1 MKLRRFFAKE
11 HFITNHLS
19 INEVTAK
26 EILTRSN
33 LPGTDYSAN
42 PYTGCEHACR
52 YCYASFM
59 KRFSNHPEPWGRFV
73 DVKNW
78 PKIKN
83 AAKYAGKRVFI
94 SSVTDP
100 YQPAEGKY
108 GRTRS
113 LLEQLQGSGIRISIA
128 TKSDLILRDLHLIK
142 TFPRARVSWS
152 LNTLDESFRLDMDRA
167 VSVERR
173 LTAMK
178 AFYEAGIHTICFISP
193 IFPEITNVQALIERV
208 QGQCNLIWLENLNL
222 RGSYRQTVLNYIR
235 QRHPQLSPLYE
246 AIYRKKHLDY
256 WYALDRRIR
265 EFSVKKGFEYVK
277 DDDARCEDFG
287 KPPAI
292 VNYFFHG
299 EITPSAKRETRR
311 LENERDENLRR

>member
-1 MKLRRFFAKE
+1 MKLRRFFRKGAFYHE
-11 HFITNHLS
+11 SSLDQ
-19 INEVTAK
+19 
-26 EILTRSN
+26 RSHGKRN
-33 LPGTDYSAN
+33 PDQVQPSGHGLFRKN

-208 QGQCNLIWLENLNL
+208 QGQCNLI
-222 RGSYRQTVLNYIR
+222 
-235 QRHPQLSPLYE
+235 
-246 AIYRKKHLDY
+246 AIYRKNHLDY

-265 EFSVKKGFEYVK
+265 EFSGKKGFEYVK

-292 VNYFFHG
+292 VNYFFHE
-299 EITPSAKRETRR
+299 EITPSAKRKTRR
-311 LENERDENLRR
+311 LENERDENFRR